1 MITLPHAILS
11 ALRANARASRL
22 HEQRDERFD
31 PFPVV
36 KFFNPVGAATW
47 IATELYDD
55 GDTLF
60 GLADLGF
67 GCPEM
72 GVFSLTEIAG
82 VRLPFGLLIER
93 DEHLEPLAPLSLWS
107 DTARRMGAIVL
118 AEAELRRITDSRNGN
133 ELPPPLDDRGA
144 G

>member
-1 MITLPHAILS
+1 MITLPHAIRS

-82 VRLPFGLLIER
+82 VRLPFGLFIER
-93 DEHLEPLAPLSLWS
+93 DEHFEPLAPLSLWS

>member
-22 HEQRDERFD
+22 HEQRDEHF
-31 PFPVV
+31 
-36 KFFNPVGAATW
+36 
-47 IATELYDD
+47 
-55 GDTLF
+55 
-60 GLADLGF
+60 
-67 GCPEM
+67 
-72 GVFSLTEIAG
+72 
-82 VRLPFGLLIER
+82 
-93 DEHLEPLAPLSLWS
+93 EPLAPLSLWS

>member
-31 PFPVV
+31 PF
-36 KFFNPVGAATW
+36 PVGAATW

-82 VRLPFGLLIER
+82 VRLPFGLFIER
-93 DEHLEPLAPLSLWS
+93 DEHFEPLAPLSLWS

>member
-82 VRLPFGLLIER
+82 VRLPFGLFIES
-93 DEHLEPLAPLSLWS
+93 DEHFEALAPLSLWS

>member
-22 HEQRDERFD
+22 HEQRDERFG
-31 PFPVV
+31 PVPV
-36 KFFNPVGAATW
+36 LKFCNPVGAATW
-47 IATELYDD
+47 SATELYDD

-82 VRLPFGLLIER
+82 VRLPFGLFIER
-93 DEHLEPLAPLSLWS
+93 DEHFEPLAPLSLWS

>member
-11 ALRANARASRL
+11 ALRANARASRR

-82 VRLPFGLLIER
+82 VRLPFGLFIER
-93 DEHLEPLAPLSLWS
+93 DEHFEPLAPLSLWS

-118 AEAELRRITDSRNGN
+118 AEAELRRITDSRNDN

>member
-72 GVFSLTEIAG
+72 GVFSLTEIAS
-82 VRLPFGLLIER
+82 VRLPFGLFIER
-93 DEHLEPLAPLSLWS
+93 DEHFEPLAPLSLWS

>member
-1 MITLPHAILS
+1 
-11 ALRANARASRL
+11 
-22 HEQRDERFD
+22 
-31 PFPVV
+31 
-36 KFFNPVGAATW
+36 
-47 IATELYDD
+47 
-55 GDTLF
+55 
-60 GLADLGF
+60 
-67 GCPEM
+67 M

-82 VRLPFGLLIER
+82 VRLPFGLFIER
-93 DEHLEPLAPLSLWS
+93 DEHFEPLAPLSLWS

>member
-60 GLADLGF
+60 GLAGLGF

-82 VRLPFGLLIER
+82 VRLPFGLFIER
-93 DEHLEPLAPLSLWS
+93 DEHFEPLAPLSLWS

>member
-82 VRLPFGLLIER
+82 VRLPFGLFIER
-93 DEHLEPLAPLSLWS
+93 DEHFEPLAQLSLWS

>member
-60 GLADLGF
+60 GLSDLGF

-82 VRLPFGLLIER
+82 VRLPFGLFIER
-93 DEHLEPLAPLSLWS
+93 DEHFEPLAPLSLWS

>member
-60 GLADLGF
+60 GLAYLGF

-82 VRLPFGLLIER
+82 VRLPFGLFIER
-93 DEHLEPLAPLSLWS
+93 DEHFEPLAPLSLWS